1 MNGMRL
7 IKDEFIKL
15 KRCNILWVGII
26 TLLCSPLLSVLQQE
40 SLNAPISDYGYAN
53 LVNGVIW
60 NNMGF
65 FLPVTLMLLGG
76 YMINR
81 EYTDDTLKEIFTIPI
96 SYKKLMLG
104 KIGALL
110 ILSILYRCYSFLLAT
125 GISALFYP
133 GGLNGMAVIKALIQI
148 CGMGLCICISILP
161 FVCWCGAAKN
171 RFWVGTVLVFV
182 YGFLGIPLAG
192 HGFQDYYPIS
202 AGLSIIQYS
211 GDTGS
216 TTANFRPEIAG
227 VVLILTLVL
236 SWLILIVV
244 DKRKR
249 TNTL

>member
-7 IKDEFIKL
+7 IKMEFIKL
-15 KRCNILWVGII
+15 KRCNILWVGIMM
-26 TLLCSPLLSVLQQE
+26 LLCSPLLSVLQQE
-40 SLNAPISDYGYAN
+40 SLNAPIPDYGYAN

-110 ILSILYRCYSFLLAT
+110 ILSILYSCYSFLLVT
-125 GISALFYP
+125 GISAIFYP
-133 GGLNGMAVIKALIQI
+133 GGLDGIAAIKALIQI

-216 TTANFRPEIAG
+216 TTANFQPEIAII
-227 VVLILTLVL
+227 VLIA
-236 SWLILIVV
+236 IVV
-244 DKRKR
+244 ISLFILVIQEKRR
-249 TNTL
+249 QPF

>member
-26 TLLCSPLLSVLQQE
+26 TLLCSPLLSVFQQE
-40 SLNAPISDYGYAN
+40 SLNAPIPDYGYAN

-104 KIGALL
+104 KIGRFAYIIYSLQLL
-110 ILSILYRCYSFLLAT
+110 
-125 GISALFYP
+125 
-133 GGLNGMAVIKALIQI
+133 
-148 CGMGLCICISILP
+148 
-161 FVCWCGAAKN
+161 
-171 RFWVGTVLVFV
+171 
-182 YGFLGIPLAG
+182 
-192 HGFQDYYPIS
+192 
-202 AGLSIIQYS
+202 
-211 GDTGS
+211 
-216 TTANFRPEIAG
+216 
-227 VVLILTLVL
+227 
-236 SWLILIVV
+236 
-244 DKRKR
+244 
-249 TNTL
+249 

>member
-1 MNGMRL
+1 
-7 IKDEFIKL
+7 
-15 KRCNILWVGII
+15 
-26 TLLCSPLLSVLQQE
+26 
-40 SLNAPISDYGYAN
+40 
-53 LVNGVIW
+53 
-60 NNMGF
+60 MGF

-110 ILSILYRCYSFLLAT
+110 ILSILYSCYSFLLAT
-125 GISALFYP
+125 GISAIFYP

-216 TTANFRPEIAG
+216 TTTDFRPEIVG
-227 VVLILTLVL
+227 IVLLSTLFL
-236 SWLILIVV
+236 SLLILIIQN
-244 DKRKR
+244 KSK
-249 TNTL
+249 

>member
-1 MNGMRL
+1 
-7 IKDEFIKL
+7 
-15 KRCNILWVGII
+15 
-26 TLLCSPLLSVLQQE
+26 
-40 SLNAPISDYGYAN
+40 
-53 LVNGVIW
+53 
-60 NNMGF
+60 
-65 FLPVTLMLLGG
+65 MLLGG

-110 ILSILYRCYSFLLAT
+110 ILSILYSCYSFLLTT
-125 GISALFYP
+125 GISAIFYP